1 MNLSRKKRSPARKGR
16 NAAVRSHARTA
27 NPKDL
32 IGSTKVLISTLP
44 AAGIIHGAHAM
55 MDGKRKYHQYNWR
68 AKKVTASIYVDAM
81 YRHIMAWFEGEERA
95 EDSLVHHLGHVIGCA
110 AILLDAQETG
120 NLLDD
125 RPIVGDGKLASR
137 LLDRLRHL
145 IKEVESRPTP
155 RKKRTP

>member
-1 MNLSRKKRSPARKGR
+1 MKATRMKRSPARKGR
-16 NAAVRSHARTA
+16 VRSRARTA
-27 NPKDL
+27 NPKD
-32 IGSTKVLISTLP
+32 IVGSTKVLISTLP

-68 AKKVTASIYVDAM
+68 AKKVTASIYVDAI
-81 YRHIMAWFEGEERA
+81 YRHIMDWFEGEECA

-137 LLDRLRHL
+137 LLGRLRLL
-145 IKEVESRPTP
+145 IKKVESRSA
-155 RKKRTP
+155 KRPATR